1 MFNKIAIIGGG
12 AAGFFAALNIGK
24 DNEVHIFEKSSEL
37 LSKVK
42 ISGGGRCNVT
52 NSNLLTDNLQEYYP
66 RGYKELRQAF
76 TKFNNKDTI
85 EWFRG
90 KGIKL
95 KTESDGRIFPE
106 SNNSETIINCFLNE
120 ANSGNIKIHKGFNVI
135 RITKNGGF
143 NIIFKDMEEP
153 FNCSKVI
160 LSTGG
165 IGSARVCKYI
175 SDWGHKINPPVPSLF
190 SFDSY
195 YSNLIGLEGISLKFI
210 RISLL
215 KRDNKFLSRNF
226 SAEGGFLITHKGISG
241 PAVLKLSSYAARELH
256 DNNYKF
262 IARINFIMISD
273 LDFEISFI
281 RDISPS
287 GLISSHSQFGIP
299 LRLWKRICEI
309 AVIGDKLKWQEISKK
324 KIQSLKNTLENYPL
338 FITAKTTNKE
348 EFVTCGG
355 VSLKEIDFNTME
367 SKLIPGLYFA
377 GEILD
382 IDGITGGYNFQSA
395 WTTAYIAARA
405 ISKVSN
411 GIN

>member
-1 MFNKIAIIGGG
+1 MINKIAIIGGG

-24 DNEVHIFEKSSEL
+24 NNEVHIFEKSSEL
-37 LSKVK
+37 LTKVR
-42 ISGGGRCNVT
+42 ISGGGRCNVS
-52 NSNLLTDNLQEYYP
+52 NSNLDMENLREYYP

-76 TKFNNKDTI
+76 SIFGNKDTI
-85 EWFRG
+85 DWFRQRG
-90 KGIKL
+90 VKL
-95 KTESDGRIFPE
+95 KTEADGRIFPE
-106 SNNSETIINCFLNE
+106 SNNSETIINCFVNGADSE
-120 ANSGNIKIHKGFNVI
+120 NIKIHKGYNVI
-135 RITKNGGF
+135 RISKNGSF
-143 NIIFKDMEEP
+143 QIHFKDREES
-153 FNCSKVI
+153 FACDKII
-160 LSTGG
+160 LSTGSVS
-165 IGSARVCKYI
+165 SARGCKFLT
-175 SDWGHKINPPVPSLF
+175 DLGHKIIQPVPSLF

-195 YSNLIGLEGISLKFI
+195 YSNLIGLEGISLKNV

-215 KRDNKFLSRNF
+215 KKDNKFLSGNY
-226 SAEGGFLITHKGISG
+226 SAEGAFLITHKGISG

-287 GLISSHSQFGIP
+287 GYIASHSHFGIP
-299 LRLWKRICEI
+299 VRLWKRICEI
-309 AVIGDKLKWQEISKK
+309 AAIGDKLKWQEISKK
-324 KIQSLKNTLENYPL
+324 KIQILKNTLENYPL

-348 EFVTCGG
+348 EFVNCGG

-367 SKLIPGLYFA
+367 SKLIPGLYFT

-395 WTTAYIAARA
+395 WTTAYIAAKA
-405 ISKVSN
+405 VSSFN
-411 GIN
+411 E